1 MDSTPKKKAAHC
13 AECGNPVHY
22 EGRGRRP
29 KYCSSSC
36 RHRAWETRRA
46 ASQGKVARDIVETVV
61 EVETPINADN
71 VAHWLDGHPR
81 RLSAVIRLMEW
92 TPEQQQGLRFGLDKA
107 DTDLTV
113 ITQSERSRHTRAPSM
128 TPLHRLENAL
138 LQQQVESL
146 TRANEELKRQLQHRS
161 QPEAQPLNPARNLSS
176 PMPSETHYKTTTVN
190 GKNFRVPADWSRQ
203 QIRQWCRNHP
213 EQGQETT

>member
-1 MDSTPKKKAAHC
+1 MDSTPKKKAARC

-46 ASQGKVARDIVETVV
+46 ASQGKVAREIVETVV
-61 EVETPINADN
+61 EVETPINADT

-92 TPEQQQGLRFGLDKA
+92 TPEQQQGLRFGLEKA

-128 TPLHRLENAL
+128 TPLQRLENAQ

-161 QPEAQPLNPARNLSS
+161 QPEAQPLNPTRNLSS
-176 PMPSETHYKTTTVN
+176 PMPSETRYKTTTVN

-203 QIRQWCRNHP
+203 QIRHWCRTHP